1 MTPQAP
7 ASTSPAHC
15 LYQPPPGST
24 AHERMQLSWLH
35 PIGILG
41 LSIYNFVLRILT
53 LGIHH
58 FWGKTEVRRRVWSSI
73 RLNGEPLEYT
83 GTGRELFLGFL
94 IVFGV
99 ILMPTVLISL
109 AGALLFGPESTAF
122 KVFQVALYVGFV
134 FLTGIAIFRAQRY
147 RLNRTRWRGIRAG
160 LDGSSLTYGWTYF
173 WTLLL
178 LPLTAGWIAPWRS
191 TKLQRMVTENMR
203 FGSQPF
209 RFSGSS
215 GPLYKSFAVFWVL
228 CAVLAAGSL
237 FIIADSFMSLMMASA
252 AEGEL
257 PETLPPDKLMAAIGI
272 VYGTLFVAGLVY
284 MVLSAWYRAA
294 MMRHFARYT
303 HLDQLTFKSTVTARG
318 LLGIAITNYLLLI
331 GGALVATIV
340 LTGIGLILVAVLG
353 MLGLDPLG
361 LGGQIEPRTIV
372 TTITGP
378 LTILFI
384 LSLGMLLPMTQARS
398 TGYLVRNLAFEG
410 TIDTASIAVGADQHI
425 KRGEG
430 LAQAFDIDAI

>member
-1 MTPQAP
+1 MTRDVPVTALPAQALYRAP
-7 ASTSPAHC
+7 AAPA
-15 LYQPPPGST
+15 
-24 AHERMQLSWLH
+24 AHEPMRLTWLH

-99 ILMPTVLISL
+99 ILLPTLLVSL
-109 AGALLFGPESTAF
+109 GAALLFGPESTAF
-122 KVFQVALYVGFV
+122 KIFQVLIYVGFV

-160 LDGSSLTYGWTYF
+160 LDGSSLNYGWTYF

-191 TKLQRMVTENMR
+191 TRLQRMVTENMR

-209 RFSGSS
+209 QFSGSS
-215 GPLYKSFAVFWVL
+215 GPLYKSFALFWVL
-228 CAVLAAGSL
+228 VAILAIATGFVIGGSV
-237 FIIADSFMSLMMASA
+237 MSLVAVSVD
-252 AEGEL
+252 GEL
-257 PETLPPDKLMAAIGI
+257 PEQLPPGKVMAVLGI
-272 VYGTLFVAGLVY
+272 VYGTLFIAGLVY

-303 HLDQLTFKSTVTARG
+303 HLAQLSFKSTVTARG
-318 LLGIAITNYLLLI
+318 LLWIAITNYLLLI

-340 LTGIGLILVAVLG
+340 LTGIGLILIAVLG
-353 MLGLDPLG
+353 MLGLDPIG
-361 LGGQIEPRTIV
+361 LGGAIEPGRIV
-372 TTITGP
+372 ATVTGP

>member
-1 MTPQAP
+1 MTPADL
-7 ASTSPAHC
+7 ATTSPPHSMHAATPV
-15 LYQPPPGST
+15 LP
-24 AHERMQLSWLH
+24 AHEAIRLTWLK
-35 PIGILG
+35 PIGIFG

-58 FWGKTEVRRRVWSSI
+58 FWGKTEVRRRVWSSVRI
-73 RLNGEPLEYT
+73 NGEPLEYT

-94 IVFGV
+94 IVFGA
-99 ILMPTVLISL
+99 ILMPTVLISFG
-109 AGALLFGPESTAF
+109 AALLFGPETTAF
-122 KVFQVALYVGFV
+122 KIFQVLLYVGFV

-160 LDGSSLTYGWTYF
+160 LDGSSLAYGWTYF

-178 LPLTAGWIAPWRS
+178 LPLTVGWIAPWRS
-191 TKLQRMVTENMR
+191 TKLQRIVTENMR

-209 RFSGSS
+209 HFSGSS
-215 GPLYKSFAVFWVL
+215 GPLYKSFALFWVL
-228 CAVLAAGSL
+228 VALLAVATGVVIGGSVTSLVAVSGDGEMPQQLPPGEVMAVLG
-237 FIIADSFMSLMMASA
+237 II
-252 AEGEL
+252 
-257 PETLPPDKLMAAIGI
+257 
-272 VYGTLFVAGLVY
+272 YGALFVASLIY
-284 MVLSAWYRAA
+284 MVLSAWYRAS

-303 HLDQLTFKSTVTARG
+303 HLAQLNFKSTVSARG

-331 GGALVATIV
+331 GGALVATLV
-340 LTGIGLILVAVLG
+340 LTGIGFILIAGLG
-353 MLGLDPLG
+353 MLGFDPIG
-361 LGGQIEPRTIV
+361 LGNQIDPRRIAAAA
-372 TTITGP
+372 TGA
-378 LTILFI
+378 LTVVFI
-384 LSLGMLLPMTQARS
+384 LSLGMLLPVTQART